1 MYGTQFSVEVKGVD
15 SNGSSLTRVT
25 LSGRIGGR
33 ETGTL
38 VGHGS
43 MPLANYQSIVNW
55 VQAQ

>member
-1 MYGTQFSVEVKGVD
+1 
-15 SNGSSLTRVT
+15 LTRVT

-55 VQAQ
+55 VQAN